1 MSDFPE
7 AIGTASEG
15 GLFARAISRESGGS
29 STDANGHFA
38 ETACLNCGT
47 ELVGPHCHTCGQAA
61 HLHRTLSAVGH
72 DLVHGV
78 LHLDGKLWHTLP
90 LLAWRPGDLTRRYI
104 AGERAFFVSPMAMF
118 LFTVFLM
125 FAVFQAV
132 GFTTPTNIS
141 MPGME
146 WIDVAIEQERGDLTN
161 QRAELAASLEAADN
175 EAAANRIRSEIAE
188 VDEEIASIEAGRSV
202 LKGKDVSESGMHVTI
217 GDPGGSEFLHHL
229 TEKWRKNP
237 GLMLYKLQSNSY
249 KFSWLLIP
257 LSLPFVWLLF
267 AWRREFKAYDHA
279 VFVTYSLSFM
289 SLMFIA
295 LSLLAKAGVGL
306 GWLFTIFATIAPLH
320 IYRQLKQGYALSRWS
335 AIWRLLVLLFAI
347 FIVLSLFLQTLLLL
361 GAF

>member
-1 MSDFPE
+1 
-7 AIGTASEG
+7 
-15 GLFARAISRESGGS
+15 
-29 STDANGHFA
+29 
-38 ETACLNCGT
+38 
-47 ELVGPHCHTCGQAA
+47 
-61 HLHRTLSAVGH
+61 
-72 DLVHGV
+72 
-78 LHLDGKLWHTLP
+78 
-90 LLAWRPGDLTRRYI
+90 
-104 AGERAFFVSPMAMF
+104 MAMF

-132 GFTTPTNIS
+132 GFTTPADIS
-141 MPGME
+141 MPDME
-146 WIDVAIEQERGDLTN
+146 QIDGALKQEREDLTDE
-161 QRAELAASLEAADN
+161 RAELVTSLDATDDEAEAS
-175 EAAANRIRSEIAE
+175 RIRSEIAD

-202 LKGKDVSESGMHVTI
+202 LTDKDFGEPGMHVTI
-217 GDPGGSEFLHHL
+217 GDPGSSEFLHHL
-229 TEKWRKNP
+229 NEKWRKNP